1 MASHGGVRIPRE
13 SSDGGVGKFCT
24 WECAKSW
31 NCMYTPV
38 MQRWVRNM
46 FLDDV
51 AGYMVTESKRKHV
64 EKKLSMRG

>member
-1 MASHGGVRIPRE
+1 
-13 SSDGGVGKFCT
+13 
-24 WECAKSW
+24 
-31 NCMYTPV
+31 

-51 AGYMVTESKRKHV
+51 AGYMVMESARRHV

>member
-1 MASHGGVRIPRE
+1 MASHGGVQIPRDSAPE
-13 SSDGGVGKFCT
+13 GVGKFCS

-31 NCMYTPV
+31 NNMYTPV

-51 AGYMVTESKRKHV
+51 AGYMVAASTKKHV
-64 EKKLSMRG
+64 EKKLSQRG